1 MQAYGTV
8 GLHDIQRIYD
18 DRMSIFNSRK
28 IEVHNFLKFEHQQY
42 LVNFN
47 IFWAQ
52 WLKVDAIARWI
63 TRGRLWIFYVGA
75 P

>member
-47 IFWAQ
+47 IF
-52 WLKVDAIARWI
+52 
-63 TRGRLWIFYVGA
+63 
-75 P
+75 